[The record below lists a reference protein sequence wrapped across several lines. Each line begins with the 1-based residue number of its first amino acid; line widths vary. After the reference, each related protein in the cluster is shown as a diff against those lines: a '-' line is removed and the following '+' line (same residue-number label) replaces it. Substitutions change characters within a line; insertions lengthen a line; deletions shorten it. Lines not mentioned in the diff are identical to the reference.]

1 MDTRFFGKY
10 KDTSA
15 ESISGVMDFL
25 NKTPLRQGSN
35 QMVGEKREE
44 VAPVQVMKREHWGKV
59 TEKCDC
65 SDETIKGAMAFL
77 DKKPMR
83 QGSNQTLKKNESN

>member
-1 MDTRFFGKY
+1 MDTRFYSKY

-44 VAPVQVMKREHWGKV
+44 VAPPPVMKREHWGKV
-59 TEKCDC
+59 VEKCDC
-65 SDETIKGAMAFL
+65 SDENIKGAMAFL
-77 DKKPMR
+77 DKKPLR
-83 QGSNQTLKKNESN
+83 QGSNQTLKNKD

>member
-44 VAPVQVMKREHWGKV
+44 VASPPVMKREHWGKV
-59 TEKCDC
+59 AEKCDC
-65 SDETIKGAMAFL
+65 SDENIKGAMAFL
-77 DKKPMR
+77 DKKPLR
-83 QGSNQTLKKNESN
+83 QGSNQTLKNKD